1 MFEIEII
8 KAVKYWQENT
18 ERTVNEI
25 SSDPPSEDG
34 YVRFTMVPLK
44 PLSDQWG
51 GKYFSK
57 SIKLI
62 ISMRFSCSRKAQV
75 TLLKNSQLKIIG
87 FHIYKHWYLIHTY
100 QTKGTVVNRV
110 LPTVHGGSLE
120 IMLTTPLKK
129 IMKIIMGW
137 RNNMLTLPW
146 DSCCFHYSTDHT
158 TDLLLQGYCWFL
170 VQ

>member
-8 KAVKYWQENT
+8 KCVKYWQENT

-100 QTKGTVVNRV
+100 QTKGYRCESSIANCAWRV
-110 LPTVHGGSLE
+110 TWNYAYNPFKENNEDNNGLE
-120 IMLTTPLKK
+120 K
-129 IMKIIMGW
+129 
-137 RNNMLTLPW
+137 
-146 DSCCFHYSTDHT
+146 
-158 TDLLLQGYCWFL
+158 
-170 VQ
+170 